1 MPAVVCSTSC
11 LSLSCWQLGQHHIK
25 LHHPL
30 VFVSKNT
37 TISNL
42 LFYLV
47 LKYYSFFQMQSHLVL
62 SVLYSQL
69 SISSMFH
76 NSHIMSMFFLYS
88 QMFCKKYSILGPVI
102 SKHFLYQKKKI
113 ISEHSLHHS
122 MIKIQL
128 IISKKCLS
136 FLSSF
141 PFFFFFFLNVFYTC
155 TQWVTI
161 LPPCSYGE
169 RSSPLS

>member
-1 MPAVVCSTSC
+1 MLICNDFGFIMNILFHFTFEGAMPAVVCSTSC

-30 VFVSKNT
+30 VFISKNT

-62 SVLYSQL
+62 SVFYSQL

-76 NSHIMSMFFLYS
+76 NSHIISMFFLYS
-88 QMFCKKYSILGPVI
+88 QMFCKKQHNWPCNLKTLSLP
-102 SKHFLYQKKKI
+102 KKNFRTL
-113 ISEHSLHHS
+113 SPSLHDQNS
-122 MIKIQL
+122 TYNL
-128 IISKKCLS
+128 
-136 FLSSF
+136 
-141 PFFFFFFLNVFYTC
+141 
-155 TQWVTI
+155 
-161 LPPCSYGE
+161 
-169 RSSPLS
+169 

>member
-1 MPAVVCSTSC
+1 MLICNDFRFIMNILFHFTFEGAMPAVVCSMSF

-30 VFVSKNT
+30 VFISKNT

-47 LKYYSFFQMQSHLVL
+47 LKYYSFFQVQSHQVI

-76 NSHIMSMFFLYS
+76 NSHIISMLILYS
-88 QMFCKKYSILGPVI
+88 QMFCKKQHTWPCNLKTLSLPKTKTKSQNTFSITP
-102 SKHFLYQKKKI
+102 
-113 ISEHSLHHS
+113 
-122 MIKIQL
+122 
-128 IISKKCLS
+128 
-136 FLSSF
+136 
-141 PFFFFFFLNVFYTC
+141 
-155 TQWVTI
+155 
-161 LPPCSYGE
+161 
-169 RSSPLS
+169 